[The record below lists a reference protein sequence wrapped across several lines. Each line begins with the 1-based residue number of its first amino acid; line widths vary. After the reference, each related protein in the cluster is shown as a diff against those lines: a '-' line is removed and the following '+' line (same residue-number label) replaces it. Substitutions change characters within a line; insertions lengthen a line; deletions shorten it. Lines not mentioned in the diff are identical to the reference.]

1 MAMKQQF
8 SYASSDG
15 IHKIH
20 ALRWLPDR
28 PPYKGVVQIVHGMV
42 EFIDRYDEFARFL
55 CSKGYVVVGEDHLG
69 HGYSVNDESEWGYF
83 GKSDGFNFIINDLRR
98 LHKVQAKEFGDI
110 PYYMLG
116 HSMGSFLARIYI
128 TKYGQHLTGAI
139 IMGTGNQPPALAGAG
154 LALAK
159 TIAAVKGDTY
169 RCPFINNMAFG
180 AYNKK
185 FEPARTNYDWLTK
198 DEAIV
203 DAYVQEPRCTFM
215 FTLGA
220 YKELFKGLLYVG
232 NKKNV
237 DKIPKDLPL
246 LVISGAMDPVGDF
259 GKGVQGVYE
268 MFDTAGIKD
277 LALKLYEDGRH
288 EILNE
293 TNRQEVYEDIYA
305 WLSAH

>member
-1 MAMKQQF
+1 MAIKQQF
-8 SYASSDG
+8 YYPSSDG
-15 IHKIH
+15 IHQIN
-20 ALRWLPDR
+20 ALRWLPDQ

-42 EFIDRYDEFARFL
+42 EFIDRYDDFARFL

-69 HGYSVNDESEWGYF
+69 HGHSVNDESEWGYF
-83 GKSDGFNFIINDLRR
+83 GKSDGFNFIIKDLYH
-98 LHKVQAKEFGDI
+98 LHKMQSKEFSDI

-128 TKYGQHLTGAI
+128 TKYGKHLTGAI

-154 LALAK
+154 LLLAN
-159 TIAAVKGDTY
+159 IISAFKGDTF

-203 DAYVQEPRCTFM
+203 DAYVKEPRCTFM

-220 YKELFKGLLYVG
+220 YKELFKSLLYIG
-232 NKKNV
+232 NTKNIN
-237 DKIPKDLPL
+237 KIPKELPL

-268 MFDTAGIKD
+268 MFVASGID
-277 LALKLYEDGRH
+277 DVAIQLYDNDRH

-293 TNRQEVYEDIYA
+293 TNRQEVYEDICT
-305 WLSAH
+305 WLEAH